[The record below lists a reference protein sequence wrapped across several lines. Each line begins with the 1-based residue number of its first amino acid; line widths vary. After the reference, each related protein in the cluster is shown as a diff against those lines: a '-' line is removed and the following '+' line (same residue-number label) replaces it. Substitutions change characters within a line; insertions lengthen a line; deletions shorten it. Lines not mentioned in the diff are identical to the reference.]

1 MRPSDADFKGPTGES
16 GEGGKGVC
24 QEGWITCRAMCAH
37 LAMCVAF
44 WLSEHE
50 LHSKMLDFLF
60 PPFAQVLQV
69 LAVLEI
75 IIIEHLSC
83 MLSADFFIHLLN
95 QTRLLYSMISLCF
108 ILLYIFFWFFVFVLF
123 LSFASCE
130 VATLNGLLVQRG
142 PPKVHLAA
150 IIFILYLILQSL
162 WIYLYTFTLQSD
174 ILKNMTD

>member
-1 MRPSDADFKGPTGES
+1 
-16 GEGGKGVC
+16 
-24 QEGWITCRAMCAH
+24 MCAH
-37 LAMCVAF
+37 LATSVVF

-69 LAVLEI
+69 LEI
-75 IIIEHLSC
+75 IIIEHFSC
-83 MLSADFFIHLLN
+83 MFLVDFFIHLLN

-108 ILLYIFFWFFVFVLF
+108 ILLYIFFWFFVFVHF

-150 IIFILYLILQSL
+150 NIFILDLIFQSL

-174 ILKNMTD
+174 ILKNITD